1 METDAQ
7 SSAASATSEMANRIR
22 IGRSTEYQSIG
33 NRRAI
38 CHIDDDCGSALLHCV
53 KFPASNAG
61 YWVEST
67 RRLGPLRK
75 HQKNPRK
82 PGAFA
87 ALPAMRS
94 RLYES
99 RRKVATLG
107 AGVLAVGMG
116 YGVVFGHNGLTAF
129 AHKRQ
134 EAHELQIQMQQLQ
147 QENGRLREHVG
158 QLQNDPAAIEHQ
170 AREELHYTRAGEVIY
185 TLPAS
190 PQSTPQPS
198 GSH

>member
-1 METDAQ
+1 
-7 SSAASATSEMANRIR
+7 
-22 IGRSTEYQSIG
+22 
-33 NRRAI
+33 
-38 CHIDDDCGSALLHCV
+38 
-53 KFPASNAG
+53 
-61 YWVEST
+61 
-67 RRLGPLRK
+67 
-75 HQKNPRK
+75 
-82 PGAFA
+82 
-87 ALPAMRS
+87 MRS